1 MSYGGYGQPQ
11 PSYGQPQQQP
21 PANLAFY
28 QSNFASSTPNAV
40 DGSRTPFQ
48 AYGGTPQSGFTGFG
62 QGAQHDLS
70 GSIGAG
76 TNGLST
82 GWLAA
87 FGTEGYPGEP
97 PLLEELGVNFNHIQ
111 QKTLTVLNPF
121 GRIDGHLMDGIYHS
135 HSSHGTRNTDNE
147 M

>member
-1 MSYGGYGQPQ
+1 MSYAYPGSAQAGGGQYGQPQ
-11 PSYGQPQQQP
+11 G
-21 PANLAFY
+21 NLNFY
-28 QSNFASSTPNAV
+28 QSNFATGSTPV

-70 GSIGAG
+70 GSMG
-76 TNGLST
+76 TASNGLST

-97 PLLEELGVNFNHIQ
+97 PLLEELGVNFGHIQ
-111 QKTLTVLNPF
+111 QKTRTVLNPF
-121 GRIDGHLMDGIYHS
+121 GRIDTHLMDG
-135 HSSHGTRNTDNE
+135 RALPPF
-147 M
+147 

>member
-1 MSYGGYGQPQ
+1 MSYAYPGPQGGGQYGQPQ
-11 PSYGQPQQQP
+11 G
-21 PANLAFY
+21 NLNFY
-28 QSNFASSTPNAV
+28 QSNFGGSPV

-70 GSIGAG
+70 GSMG
-76 TNGLST
+76 TASNGLST

-97 PLLEELGVNFNHIQ
+97 PLLEELGVNFKHIQ
-111 QKTLTVLNPF
+111 QKTWTVLNPF
-121 GRIDGHLMDGIYHS
+121 GRIDTHLMDGMSRH
-135 HSSHGTRNTDNE
+135 
-147 M
+147 